1 MMLVTGATGKLGRH
15 VMEGLLVKGPATEL
29 AVAVRNVAK
38 AADYAAR
45 GVAVRHADYDQPH
58 TLVAAFTGID
68 KVLLIS
74 GSEVGKRAAQHLA
87 VIKAAQSA
95 GVRFLA
101 YTSMLRADTSGL
113 ALAREHKTT
122 EDAIRGSG
130 LAYVLL
136 RNGWYIE
143 NHTEQL
149 DAVLKHGVIAGAAG
163 DGRFASA
170 ARQDYA
176 AAAVTVLTEEGHEN
190 RVYELTG
197 DSPFTLEELAA
208 EVSKQ
213 AGKAIAYTNL
223 SPEQYKNVLVG
234 AGMPSPYTDILVDA
248 DVGASR
254 GELDGASGDLR
265 RLIGRPSTSLRD
277 AIEAALKNGNAIR

>member
-15 VMEGLLVKGPATEL
+15 VMEGLLRKVPAAEL
-29 AVAVRNVAK
+29 AVAVRNVGK
-38 AADYAAR
+38 AADFAGR
-45 GVAVRHADYDQPH
+45 GVAVRHADYDQPD
-58 TLVAAFTGID
+58 TLGAAFIGID

-74 GSEVGKRAAQHLA
+74 ASEVGKRAAQHLA
-87 VIKAAQSA
+87 VIKAARGA

-101 YTSMLRADTSGL
+101 YTSMLRADTSRL
-113 ALAREHKTT
+113 ALAREHKMT

-130 LAYVLL
+130 LAYVFL

-149 DAVLKHGVIAGAAG
+149 DAVLKQGAIAGAAG

-176 AAAVTVLTEEGHEN
+176 AAAVTVLTDRGHEN
-190 RVYELTG
+190 RVYELSG
-197 DSPFTLEELAA
+197 DSPFTLKEFAA

-213 AGKAIAYTNL
+213 AGKTIAYTNL

-234 AGMPSPYTDILVDA
+234 GGMPDQYADILVDA
-248 DVGASR
+248 DVGASQ

-265 RLIGRPSTSLRD
+265 RLIGRPSTSFRD
-277 AIEAALKNGNAIR
+277 AIEVALKNRTAVR